1 MIDKIV
7 HFKNCEVIDSNDKM
21 LFIKINNELLKY
33 TMDIKSQ
40 IKCKNPELYCDC
52 KKTKLINNVFE
63 EVLEVEKEKTEG
75 FDIGIYDLDLNFYG
89 VYSKKSY
96 KPLIKVTNLNTLN
109 GTTFLKFPEDSD
121 SDEEIENKLK
131 KFNF

>member
-1 MIDKIV
+1 MVDKII
-7 HFKNCEVIDSNDKM
+7 HFKNCEIIDSNDNL
-21 LFIKINNELLKY
+21 LFIKVNEELLKY
-33 TMDIKSQ
+33 TNDIKHQ

-63 EVLEVEKEKTEG
+63 EVIQIEKEN
-75 FDIGIYDLDLNFYG
+75 DLIDNGIYDLDLQFYG
-89 VYSKKSY
+89 FCKKKSY
-96 KPLIKVTNLNTLN
+96 KPLIKVIGLNNSN
-109 GTTFLKFPEDSD
+109 GISFLKFPEDSD